1 MIKIARENL
10 RKNIVATDID
20 NSRDLLGLPYNA
32 PLKMREFAAKT
43 RKLANNFDSLKF
55 Y

>member
-1 MIKIARENL
+1 MIKIARQNL
-10 RKNIVATDID
+10 RKNIIATDID